1 MPTLVHRELDADV
14 LRLRLRSPATGNV
27 FDLDRAHELQAA
39 LDGLEDGVRVVA
51 LLADGPNFCLGG
63 DVRSFAAA
71 PDPQQYLFD
80 LADAMH
86 VALKRLAASG
96 LPVVVGAQGW
106 VCGAG
111 LSLLVSADVTV
122 LGRSAKLRPSYT
134 AIGISPDCGQS
145 WNLPRAVG
153 RAIARDMLL
162 TNRVLTAEESLSTG
176 LGARVVDDADVEKT
190 VESIA
195 AELAAAPIESLRATR
210 RLIEDGATRPYAEHL
225 DFEARSIAA
234 CAASP
239 EGREG
244 VAAFLAKRA
253 PNFRAIAGSDQ

>member
-1 MPTLVHRELDADV
+1 MPTLVHAETDGAV
-14 LRLRLRSPATGNV
+14 LRLRLRSPESGNV

-39 LDGLEDGVRVVA
+39 LDGLEERRVVT
-51 LLADGPNFCLGG
+51 LLADGPNFCMGG

-80 LADAMH
+80 LAGAMH
-86 VALKRLAASG
+86 VALKRIAAAEI
-96 LPVVVGAQGW
+96 PVVVGAQGW
-106 VCGAG
+106 CCGAG
-111 LSLLVSADVTV
+111 LSLVVAADVIV

-153 RAIARDMLL
+153 RAVARDMML
-162 TNRVLTAEESLSTG
+162 TNRVLSAEESLATG
-176 LGARVVDDADVEKT
+176 LGARVVEDDAVDSCVE
-190 VESIA
+190 EIA
-195 AELAAAPIESLRATR
+195 GQLARAPIGSLRATR
-210 RLIEDGATRPYAEHL
+210 RLIEEGATRPYAEHL
-225 DFEARSIAA
+225 DAEAHSIAA
-234 CAASP
+234 CAASA

-253 PNFRAIAGSDQ
+253 PDFTQVPG

>member
-1 MPTLVHRELDADV
+1 MTSLVHAETDGPV
-14 LRLRLRSPATGNV
+14 LRLRLRNPESGNV

-39 LDGLEDGVRVVA
+39 LDGLEERRVVT
-51 LLADGPNFCLGG
+51 LTADGPNFCMGG

-71 PDPQQYLFD
+71 ADPQQYLFD

-86 VALKRLAASG
+86 VALKRLAAAEIP
-96 LPVVVGAQGW
+96 LVVGAQGW
-106 VCGAG
+106 CCGAG
-111 LSLLVSADVTV
+111 LSLVVAADVIV
-122 LGRSAKLRPSYT
+122 LGRSARLRPSYT

-153 RAIARDMLL
+153 RAIARDMML
-162 TNRVLTAEESLSTG
+162 TNRVLTAEESLATG
-176 LGARVVDDADVEKT
+176 LGARVVDDEALETT
-190 VESIA
+190 VEEVA
-195 AELAAAPIESLRATR
+195 AQLARAPLGSLKATR
-210 RLIEDGATRPYAEHL
+210 RLLEEGATRSYAEHL

-234 CAASP
+234 CAASA

-253 PNFRAIAGSDQ
+253 AVF

>member
-1 MPTLVHRELDADV
+1 MPTLVHVDSDGEI
-14 LRLRLRSPATGNV
+14 LRLRLRSPETGNV
-27 FDLDRAHELQAA
+27 FDLPRALELQDA
-39 LDGLEDGVRVVA
+39 LDDLESHRVVTLTA
-51 LLADGPNFCLGG
+51 EGPNFCMGG

-71 PDPQQYLFD
+71 PDPQKYLFD

-96 LPVVVGAQGW
+96 LPIVVGAQGW
-106 VCGAG
+106 CCGAG
-111 LSLLVSADVTV
+111 LSLLVAGDVTV

-162 TNRVLTAEESLSTG
+162 TNRVLTAEESLATG
-176 LGARVVDDADVEKT
+176 LGARVVDDDAIHKS

-195 AELAAAPIESLRATR
+195 AELAAAPTGSLKATR
-210 RLIEDGATRPYAEHL
+210 RLIEEGASRSYAEHL
-225 DFEARSIAA
+225 DHEARSIAD

-253 PNFRAIAGSDQ
+253 PNFRAV